1 MSEHKITVD
10 IYAHWDGKPPRYR
23 IYVNSDL
30 LTERDFIWS
39 GTDQYIR
46 ENILVNL
53 EPGLHSLKVEQV
65 SNSGT
70 IEIKNITFNGAPSL
84 NYFEV
89 TE

>member
-10 IYAHWDGKPPRYR
+10 IYAHWSDKPPRYR
-23 IYVNSDL
+23 VYVNSDL
-30 LTERDFIWS
+30 LTERDFVWS

-53 EPGLHSLKVEQV
+53 TPGVHSLRVEQV

-70 IEIKNITFNGAPSL
+70 IEAKNITFNGTPSL
-84 NYFEV
+84 NYFEA